1 MSYIIYRNDGTVL
14 SVLGEKEID
23 NSSCSLT
30 LIGKNTNDYGEYFN
44 TNFIKLL
51 TNFSSNTSDQPISPQ
66 VGQLWFDSTT
76 RRLKVYTGN
85 QFAAPYGVEVSGT
98 ANSTPSEGD
107 LWYDTANSQ
116 LKIYFGEFKLIAPA
130 VSGLLGKF
138 GIEPPPYPILEDDT
152 LIQQDASV
160 LYSYGNTIGLIAS
173 QSFIMS
179 ADDSLSYFNTATIT
193 NVSNGLTLINDIDV
207 KGDLHIKNIK
217 QVSPIRTLT
226 SYYDITLFNDPTNS
240 TNIENANLA
249 IATHLAKVFNLVDD
263 PELDEVAYPIGSDA
277 RVTCNHLDYGIS
289 VRRFKV
295 VDDPLHP
302 GTPIWKSYDVYS
314 GTNIV

>member
-30 LIGKNTNDYGEYFN
+30 LIGKNTNDYGEAYN
-44 TNFIKLL
+44 SNLIKLL
-51 TNFSSNTSDQPISPQ
+51 TNFSSNSDNEPISPQ
-66 VGQLWFDSTT
+66 VGQLWFDTT
-76 RRLKVYTGN
+76 TQRLKVYTGAS
-85 QFAAPYGVEVSGT
+85 FSTPFGVSVSGT
-98 ANSTPSEGD
+98 QNANPSQGD
-107 LWYDTANSQ
+107 LWYDTVNSQ
-116 LKIYFGEFKLIAPA
+116 LNIYYGGFKLIAPA
-130 VSGLLGKF
+130 VSGRFGKF
-138 GIEPPPYPILEDDT
+138 GIEPPADPILEDDT
-152 LIQQDASV
+152 LVEQDLSV
-160 LYSYGNTIGLIAS
+160 LYSYGNPIGFITT
-173 QSFIMS
+173 QPFIMS
-179 ADDSLSYFNTATIT
+179 VDDSTTYFNSAALTE
-193 NVSNGLTLINDIDV
+193 VSSGLTLINDVDI

-217 QVSPIRTLT
+217 QVSPIRTLS
-226 SYYDITLFNDPTNS
+226 SYYDITSYGDPGNS

-263 PELDEVAYPIGSDA
+263 TGRDEVAYPIGSDA

-289 VRRFKV
+289 VRRFKI